1 MSEVRLLFVDD
12 DENLRNV
19 LGAVLRL
26 NGFQLTTASSVP
38 EALDLISKEKFDVLL
53 SDLNVGEP
61 GDGFTVVSAMRR
73 VQPNACTFILTGYPD
88 LETAIQAIR
97 NQVDDYFSKPLQ
109 IDQLLRAISGVR
121 STRRPAEKTLPL
133 RKISHI
139 LRDLSDKICERWL
152 EEVMKDPD
160 IASIP
165 LSRAERS
172 DHVPEMVSELIRRLE
187 GPAQQLS
194 DTAIEAA
201 RKHGRLRYRQGYS
214 IPQMLLE
221 ARILQHIISAQIH
234 ENFFGVDLSTLVSDV
249 LEIGESLQA
258 EMETSVRAY
267 QSQIPRSLQTSF
279 SMLYQSPYLGVA
291 IADESHIIDANEA
304 FLRMIAHTREQ
315 LTAGSI
321 DWRKMTPEKF
331 HSVDDAAM
339 EQLREFGTCVPY
351 EKEFLLPGGS
361 ALPFLVG
368 AARLSL
374 DPLQWSAYIVDL
386 TEQRKLLHAE
396 QKLKSWEARY
406 LIINQ
411 LAHELNNPLA
421 AMTFSMHLLGTH
433 DHLPND
439 TRSMLKDTRIML
451 DRISETVRR
460 VLQESAA
467 IKE

>member
-12 DENLRNV
+12 DENLRKV
-19 LGAVLRL
+19 LGAVLKL
-26 NGFQLTTASSVP
+26 NGFQLTTAASVP
-38 EALDLISKEKFDVLL
+38 EALDLINKEKFDVLL

-97 NQVDDYFSKPLQ
+97 NQVDDYFSKPLKV
-109 IDQLLRAISGVR
+109 DQLLHAISNVR
-121 STRRPAEKTLPL
+121 SKRRPPGNTLPL

-139 LRDLSDKICERWL
+139 LRDLSDRICEHWL
-152 EEVMKDPD
+152 QEVTKDPD
-160 IASIP
+160 IAAIP

-172 DHVPEMVSELIRRLE
+172 DHVPEMVSELIQRLE
-187 GPAQQLS
+187 SPAQQLS

-201 RKHGRLRYRQGYS
+201 RKHGKLRYRQGYS
-214 IPQMLLE
+214 IPQMLWE
-221 ARILQHIISAQIH
+221 VRILQHIISAQIH
-234 ENFFGVDLSTLVSDV
+234 ENFFGLDLSTLVPDV

-267 QSQIPRSLQTSF
+267 QSQVPRSLQTSF

-291 IADESHIIDANEA
+291 IADESHIIDANDS

-331 HSVDDAAM
+331 HSVDDGAM

-351 EKEFLLPGGS
+351 EKEFLLPDGS

-396 QKLKSWEARY
+396 QKLKSWEARH
-406 LIINQ
+406 LIINR

-421 AMTFSMHLLGTH
+421 AMTFSLHLLGTH
-433 DHLPND
+433 DNLPND
-439 TRSMLKDTRIML
+439 TRSLLEDTVGML

-460 VLQESAA
+460 VLQESAV

>member
-1 MSEVRLLFVDD
+1 
-12 DENLRNV
+12 
-19 LGAVLRL
+19 
-26 NGFQLTTASSVP
+26 
-38 EALDLISKEKFDVLL
+38 
-53 SDLNVGEP
+53 
-61 GDGFTVVSAMRR
+61 MR
-73 VQPNACTFILTGYPD
+73 
-88 LETAIQAIR
+88 
-97 NQVDDYFSKPLQ
+97 
-109 IDQLLRAISGVR
+109 
-121 STRRPAEKTLPL
+121 
-133 RKISHI
+133 
-139 LRDLSDKICERWL
+139 
-152 EEVMKDPD
+152 DPD

-165 LSRAERS
+165 LSKAERS

-201 RKHGRLRYRQGYS
+201 RKHGKLRYKQGYS

-234 ENFFGVDLSTLVSDV
+234 ENFFGVDLSTLVADV

-279 SMLYQSPYLGVA
+279 SLLYQSPYLGVA
-291 IADESHIIDANEA
+291 IADETHFIDANDA

-315 LTAGSI
+315 LANGFI

-331 HSVDDAAM
+331 HPVDDSAM

-351 EKEFLLPGGS
+351 EKEFLLPDGS
-361 ALPFLVG
+361 SLPFLVG

-386 TEQRKLLHAE
+386 TEQRRLLDAE

-421 AMTFSMHLLGTH
+421 AMTFSLHLLGTH

-439 TRSMLKDTRIML
+439 TRSLLQDASGML

-467 IKE
+467 TKG